1 MISVSILNAD
11 FGRLNEQIDMINQ
24 SKAAWFHLD
33 IMDGVFVPNISFGL
47 PVVQAVHARA
57 AKPLDTHLMIANP
70 DPYVKEFHHCGSQW
84 LNVHYETCPH
94 LHRTLESIRKAGMKA
109 GVTLN
114 PHTPHS
120 VLEEVI
126 ADVDLVLL
134 MSVNPGFGGQSFIR
148 NTYDKVARTRE
159 LIERKQS
166 QALIQVDGGVDLKNI
181 ARLKQAGVDVFV
193 VGSFIFRSE
202 DPVKAIDELQH
213 AIETA

>member
-1 MISVSILNAD
+1 
-11 FGRLNEQIDMINQ
+11 
-24 SKAAWFHLD
+24 
-33 IMDGVFVPNISFGL
+33 
-47 PVVQAVHARA
+47 
-57 AKPLDTHLMIANP
+57 
-70 DPYVKEFHHCGSQW
+70 
-84 LNVHYETCPH
+84 
-94 LHRTLESIRKAGMKA
+94 MKA

-181 ARLKQAGVDVFV
+181 ARLRQAGVDVFV

-202 DPVKAIDELQH
+202 DPVKTIDELQH